1 MMIRPWG
8 SLRNDVDCARLETF
22 LEHSIKTT
30 NIIMVSFSWHL
41 LFFSSFSFY
50 FSLSHTCTLCKVE
63 VFILVKHEG
72 TRRRWGSIPLSLYYS
87 TIVYLSI
94 CFFLSL
100 HVIEIFMLL
109 KHEGARRSWSSTPI
123 LSIIRP
129 LPAFP
134 PCLLVSIDL
143 CLTLRPL
150 FILPFQHHYNQKSF
164 PFCH

>member
-1 MMIRPWG
+1 MGKFAKRCW
-8 SLRNDVDCARLETF
+8 LCTF
-22 LEHSIKTT
+22 G
-30 NIIMVSFSWHL
+30 NILGAFNQDNKHHYGKFFMTSP
-41 LFFSSFSFY
+41 FFSSFSFY

-94 CFFLSL
+94 CFFHSL

-143 CLTLRPL
+143 CLILRPL